1 LKERA
6 AKRYSDQHW
15 AIGGVLLVQIDWVKE
30 TPDRWFRL
38 DFVDL
43 AKINTHGVFVIW
55 KPGVARIT
63 PSVTILVGHGDV
75 ASTLLKARH
84 DVAVGKHGRDLLVTW
99 AAVDVLYVAG
109 VEAYLV
115 QQLRPLMGRKLP
127 LASVHAVNIPLV
139 A

>member
-1 LKERA
+1 M
-6 AKRYSDQHW
+6 
-15 AIGGVLLVQIDWVKE
+15 QIDWVKE

-43 AKINTHGVFVIW
+43 AKIKTYGVFVIW

-75 ASTLLKARH
+75 ATSLLNARH
-84 DVAVGKHGRDLLVTW
+84 DVAVSKHGRDLLVTW
-99 AAVDVLYVAG
+99 AAVDILYVAG

-115 QQLRPLMGRKLP
+115 QQLRPLVGRKLP
-127 LASVHAVNIPLV
+127 LASVHPVNIPLV